1 MLKAKRK
8 KILNIL
14 FIMIMTLIFCLP
26 YLNSTISV
34 IPEQDLTF
42 HLNRIV
48 RIANALEEGQ
58 ILPKIYPYANFG
70 FGYATSLFY
79 CDIFLYPFAILYH
92 FGLPVVLSYKLCIF
106 SYTLLGTVLMCMAM
120 NRIFK
125 NDKIAV
131 ISSILYLFAN
141 YHIQNIYI
149 RSALGEILAMSFIP
163 LVLLAFYE
171 ILIERKDSYKLLGI
185 SFSLLVMSHLISS
198 LLYGLLFLILII
210 IFIILNRK
218 DIEAIKKMFVTTIK
232 GTLLAILLCVW
243 YLLPMFEQLQDQ
255 EFWLNANQQYNN
267 LQAGK
272 QGLFDIFKPLAIN
285 DINRFDITYEANI
298 GILYILLCSIYVF
311 VKKNRY
317 INILLLI
324 MLAIYIIIIGIIPS
338 ISILNVIQFLFRF
351 YIVLFSLFTIIISYN
366 LQYINV
372 KYTNIIG
379 IVIILFSI
387 FNIINTNNFL
397 STSKHKLDNYA
408 TIEDVNNINA
418 SVDDGLDYNRDELG
432 GAEYL
437 PYTVNMNY
445 KAENNS
451 IKTIDNN
458 GNKVDY
464 AWEYERNFTTI
475 VYNYNDDEDRE
486 LLFPLSY
493 YKGYKAYEIID
504 DKLNPIPVNNY
515 DIYKLV
521 SINAKAGEHTYLI
534 TYEGTIIQSIS
545 LFVSFI
551 TLAIFIMYEIIGKIK
566 NKGET
571 WIK

>member
-1 MLKAKRK
+1 MLKTKRN

-14 FIMIMTLIFCLP
+14 FILLMTLIFCLS
-26 YLNSTISV
+26 YLSSTISV

-48 RIANALEEGQ
+48 GIANALEEGQ

-79 CDIFLYPFAILYH
+79 CDIFLCPFAILYH
-92 FGLPVVLSYKLCIF
+92 FGMPVVIAYKLCIF
-106 SYTLLGTVLMCMAM
+106 SYTLLGTILMYMAM

-125 NDKIAV
+125 NDKIAI

-141 YHIQNIYI
+141 YHIQNVYI

-198 LLYGLLFLILII
+198 LLYGLLFFIFII
-210 IFIILNRK
+210 IIIILNRK
-218 DIEAIKKMFVTTIK
+218 DLDRIKRMLITIIK
-232 GTLLAILLCVW
+232 GTLLAILLCAW
-243 YLLPMFEQLQDQ
+243 YLLPMFEQMHDQ

-272 QGLFDIFKPLAIN
+272 QSLFDIFKPLAISN
-285 DINRFDITYEANI
+285 INQFDITREANI
-298 GILYILLCSIYVF
+298 GIVYILLTFIYIF

-317 INILLLI
+317 INVLLVLILLIYLI
-324 MLAIYIIIIGIIPS
+324 IVGIIPA
-338 ISILNVIQFLFRF
+338 ISLLNVIQFLFRF
-351 YIVLFSLFTIIISYN
+351 YIILFPLFTIIISYN
-366 LQYINV
+366 LGHINI

-379 IVIILFSI
+379 IAIFLFSI

-397 STSKHKLDNYA
+397 STSKYKLDNYA

-418 SVDDGLDYNRDELG
+418 SEDDSLDYNRDELG

-445 KAENNS
+445 KTENNS

-504 DKLNPIPVNNY
+504 DKLNPIPVYNY

-521 SINAKAGEHTYLI
+521 SINVKAGEHTYLI

-545 LFVSFI
+545 LFVSSI
-551 TLAIFIMYEIIGKIK
+551 TLVIFIIYEIIGKIK